1 MQRGA
6 ADTVMIGTAVFQE
19 KDNTQYLEYGET
31 GGLLTRGREEEAG
44 QKKMSAAR

>member
-6 ADTVMIGTAVFQE
+6 ADTVRIGTAVFHKE
-19 KDNTQYLEYGET
+19 DNTQYVKYGGT
-31 GGLLTRGREEEAG
+31 GRLLTRGREEEAG